1 MDLHH
6 KLRRNPNWH
15 PDSCN
20 ICGQL
25 GHQAATCCNGTV
37 DFKAI
42 YGGPEHFL
50 RKPTVYP
57 SDVYA
62 IQRRKKV
69 LSMEALD
76 RDVENWRKADSNGRE
91 GLARAGMEHS
101 RHVVGTGPMAGQP
114 QGPAFGFGGHAGH
127 GGHVGHPHHSHHP
140 HQHPGGPH
148 PGGHGYPQQQQQPP
162 VKKARRVVDEPDLP
176 DGWAAAES
184 NGKVYYFHKV
194 TKAVQWKRPE

>member
-50 RKPTVYP
+50 RLPTVYP

-69 LSMEALD
+69 LGLDALD
-76 RDVENWRKADSNGRE
+76 RDVEKWRVRRG
-91 GLARAGMEHS
+91 GRAGS
-101 RHVVGTGPMAGQP
+101 ARGVGRGGEQWQGVLLP
-114 QGPAFGFGGHAGH
+114 QGDQTDAVEA
-127 GGHVGHPHHSHHP
+127 
-140 HQHPGGPH
+140 
-148 PGGHGYPQQQQQPP
+148 
-162 VKKARRVVDEPDLP
+162 ARI
-176 DGWAAAES
+176 DGI
-184 NGKVYYFHKV
+184 F
-194 TKAVQWKRPE
+194 

>member
-20 ICGQL
+20 IRGQL

-42 YGGPEHFL
+42 YRGPEHFL
-50 RKPTVYP
+50 RLPTVYP

-69 LSMEALD
+69 LSLDALD
-76 RDVENWRKADSNGRE
+76 RDVETWRAR
-91 GLARAGMEHS
+91 RAGGAAGGDAGGQGTGVGDMEMEHS
-101 RHVVGTGPMAGQP
+101 RHIAGMRATR
-114 QGPAFGFGGHAGH
+114 GVHAGDA
-127 GGHVGHPHHSHHP
+127 
-140 HQHPGGPH
+140 QIA
-148 PGGHGYPQQQQQPP
+148 Q
-162 VKKARRVVDEPDLP
+162 KKARRVVDEPDLP
-176 DGWAAAES
+176 AGWAAAES

-194 TKAVQWKRPE
+194 TKQTQWKRPE

>member
-37 DFKAI
+37 EFKAI
-42 YGGPEHFL
+42 FGGPEHFL
-50 RKPTVYP
+50 WLPTVYP

-69 LSMEALD
+69 LSLDALD
-76 RDVENWRKADSNGRE
+76 RDVENWRARRNG
-91 GLARAGMEHS
+91 GDGGDGAGEMEHS
-101 RHVVGTGPMAGQP
+101 KHIAGMRVTRGVP
-114 QGPAFGFGGHAGH
+114 GMHAGDA
-127 GGHVGHPHHSHHP
+127 
-140 HQHPGGPH
+140 Q
-148 PGGHGYPQQQQQPP
+148 
-162 VKKARRVVDEPDLP
+162 KKARRVVDEPDLP
-176 DGWAAAES
+176 EGWAAAES

-194 TKAVQWKRPE
+194 TKQVQWKRPE